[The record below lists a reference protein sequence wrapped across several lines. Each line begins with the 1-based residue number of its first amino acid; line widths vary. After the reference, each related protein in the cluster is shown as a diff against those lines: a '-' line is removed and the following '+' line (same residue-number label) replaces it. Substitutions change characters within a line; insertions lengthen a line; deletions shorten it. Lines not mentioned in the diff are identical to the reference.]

1 MNFTH
6 CDLGKLTKGRIVEVH
21 LTGNA
26 ANVYLIDNFNFEK
39 YKRGKE
45 FEAVGGLMKS
55 SPIRLMVNGLAHWH
69 LVIDL
74 PHGYGTVKTSYRV
87 LNADAEPSVD
97 KLQIFKPSTG
107 QLRSVSA
114 ATARPA
120 AQTTRPAAVTG
131 RNSVICGKCGK
142 ETAGGKFCPDCGNSL
157 DKRCPQCGI
166 VCTGRF
172 CVECGVSIS

>member
-6 CDLGKLTKGRIVEVH
+6 SDLGKLTKGRIVEVH

-26 ANVYLIDNFNFEK
+26 ANVYLIDNLNLEK
-39 YKRGKE
+39 YRRGKE

-87 LNADAEPSVD
+87 LNADAEPSVNR
-97 KLQIFKPSTG
+97 LQTFKPTTS
-107 QLRSVSA
+107 QMRSVSA
-114 ATARPA
+114 TTRPS
-120 AQTTRPAAVTG
+120 AQTTRPTAVKSAG
-131 RNSVICGKCGK
+131 SVLCSKCGK
-142 ETAGGKFCPDCGNSL
+142 EVASGKFCPDCGNSL
-157 DKRCPQCGI
+157 DKRCPQCNI
-166 VCTGRF
+166 VCTGKF
-172 CVECGVSIS
+172 CAECGVSIA